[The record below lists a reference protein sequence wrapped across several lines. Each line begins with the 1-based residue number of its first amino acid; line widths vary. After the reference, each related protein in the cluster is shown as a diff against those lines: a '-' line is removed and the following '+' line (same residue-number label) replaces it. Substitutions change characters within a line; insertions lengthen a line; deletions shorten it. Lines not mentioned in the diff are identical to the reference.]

1 MKFSVISIY
10 PISISTFSYAANCR
24 FSWESA
30 AVGVEYLF
38 MGNNGN
44 PNKLQHVEGDRDSR
58 YASISV
64 LYAAPK
70 LDKESGRYRYQ
81 ETVPI

>member
-1 MKFSVISIY
+1 VKFSVISIY
-10 PISISTFSYAANCR
+10 PISTSTYAADSR
-24 FSWESA
+24 FIWESA

-44 PNKLQHVEGDRDSR
+44 PNKLQHVEGNGDSR
-58 YASISV
+58 YASIGV

-70 LDKESGRYRYQ
+70 LEKESGRYRYQ